1 MKTYEGSNVVSNRKS
16 EFGRRFIKMGGYLS
30 TILMA
35 YGIWLMFT
43 LRAEAYIDPSVMT
56 YVIQA
61 VAGVIIAIGAA
72 IGIYFRRAKR
82 KVQDKLGIDETK
94 EQESDDIV
102 VKK

>member
-1 MKTYEGSNVVSNRKS
+1 MKNSLVMKCMTKIGE
-16 EFGRRFIKMGGYLS
+16 YLS
-30 TILMA
+30 TGLMV

-72 IGIYFRRAKR
+72 IGIYIRRARK
-82 KVQDKLGIDETK
+82 KVQDKLGLDETK

-102 VKK
+102 VNK